1 MANKSAKSKGK
12 WDDVVDEICQCGHRK
27 SGHLASPFGAAGHGA
42 CLKKRC
48 KCAQFRWKAFVYAKK
63 PEVAAHGE

>member
-1 MANKSAKSKGK
+1 MANKTKRP
-12 WDDVVDEICQCGHRK
+12 WTDVIDEVCQCGHPQSKHR
-27 SGHLASPFGAAGHGA
+27 ASRYGAAGHGA